1 MPSHDPEIPDIGN
14 QMLPKTSKMIPKNDP
29 KTKKLDF
36 QKRVFYYRE
45 TLLFEVMTPS
55 KPTKETNQGI
65 WSAFWHHKYEKVSQ
79 LAPKCLPMSSS
90 RRSKIHWIS
99 SKHRFRQ
106 KDPRGQPLEPVAAPR
121 LLKWCSELPRWHI
134 FPPTTN
140 QIWLPVERT
149 PTETWWAFL

>member
-65 WSAFWHHKYEKVSQ
+65 
-79 LAPKCLPMSSS
+79 
-90 RRSKIHWIS
+90 
-99 SKHRFRQ
+99 
-106 KDPRGQPLEPVAAPR
+106 
-121 LLKWCSELPRWHI
+121 
-134 FPPTTN
+134 
-140 QIWLPVERT
+140 
-149 PTETWWAFL
+149 